1 MRFLPALTVPTVA
14 HGLRCLAALRELD
27 IPARLTSRHEL
38 EAGVVGI
45 PGSGLHDVRVG
56 GVQVLVAEPQLEE
69 ARAALADFQE
79 DADPTLDPMLLVPA
93 ATFDDPLEAH
103 AAAARLERAGLTHSL
118 GGDGAF
124 GDGLGVELLVHVRDL
139 DRALDALRRRS

>member
-1 MRFLPALTVPTVA
+1 MRFRSALTVPTVA
-14 HGLRCLAALRELD
+14 HGLRCLAALRE
-27 IPARLTSRHEL
+27 IGVPARLGSRHEL

-56 GVQVLVAEPQLEE
+56 GVDVLVPEGQTEE

-118 GGDGAF
+118 GGAGAF
-124 GDGLGVELLVHVRDL
+124 GEGLGVDLLVHVRDL
-139 DRALDALRRRS
+139 DAALHALL